1 MNGYLLFLLSY
12 AIYFLSKKNND
23 PVSFVN
29 KLVSRSWRSYCLT
42 MQIFSCSLTLKKQ
55 SVKKYNSKEV

>member
-1 MNGYLLFLLSY
+1 MNGYLLSALICYVFLC
-12 AIYFLSKKNND
+12 KKNNN

-29 KLVSRSWRSYCLT
+29 KLVSGSWRSYCLT

-55 SVKKYNSKEV
+55 SVKKYNRKEV